1 MMKKWGWLIAI
12 GIIVVVLAII
22 GGTFAGAYNSLVSQ
36 SQAVDAQWAQV
47 ENQYQR
53 RYDLIPNLVNSVKGA
68 MAQETTIFTAIAD
81 ARTRYGGATTVNDK
95 VAAANAL
102 DSAVGRLLVVMEN
115 YPQLKSID
123 AVRQLMDELAGTE
136 NRVAVERQRF
146 NDRAREYNT
155 SIKSFPMNFLAGM
168 FGFTEKTYFQAV
180 TGASTPPVVNLT
192 K

>member
-1 MMKKWGWLIAI
+1 MKKWGWLIAVI
-12 GIIVVVLAII
+12 AVVVVLAII
-22 GGTFAGAYNSLVSQ
+22 GGSLAGAYNSLVSQ
-36 SQAVDAQWAQV
+36 EQAVITQWAQV

-68 MAQETTIFTAIAD
+68 MAQETAVFNAIAE
-81 ARTRYGGATTVNDK
+81 ARTKYGGATTVNDK
-95 VAAANAL
+95 VAAANSL
-102 DSAVGRLLVVMEN
+102 DSAIGRLLVVMEN

-155 SIKSFPMNFLAGM
+155 SIKSFPTNLIAGM

-180 TGASTPPVVNLT
+180 SGASTAPVVNLT